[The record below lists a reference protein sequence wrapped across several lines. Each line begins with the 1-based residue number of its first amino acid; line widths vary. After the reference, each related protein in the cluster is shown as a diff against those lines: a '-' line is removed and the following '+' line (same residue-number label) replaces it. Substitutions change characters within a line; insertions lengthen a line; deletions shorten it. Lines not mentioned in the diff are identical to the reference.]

1 MFFIVGCCLTIF
13 TGFCS
18 VKHFCQEYYVGDLL
32 AFSVP
37 HIRKHDNSF
46 ILLLGMLILM
56 AWLWQC
62 LEDFS
67 IVKEVV
73 PFEMKSPVSSPKPR
87 VWQVVSCRPWGPFW
101 YVYVL
106 LQWEAPGIL
115 GLKPPQE
122 LQPCCPGS
130 PPKCLLL
137 TVSGPSGAADVSS
150 LLRCVLG
157 HSVVPDSL

>member
-13 TGFCS
+13 TWFCS

-56 AWLWQC
+56 AWLWQY

-67 IVKEVV
+67 IVKGVV
-73 PFEMKSPVSSPKPR
+73 PFEMKSPVCWYSKTRCADNLSPKSFR
-87 VWQVVSCRPWGPFW
+87 IFRSLTEWVIR
-101 YVYVL
+101 
-106 LQWEAPGIL
+106 I
-115 GLKPPQE
+115 GLVNVIFFPKSVDK
-122 LQPCCPGS
+122 QP
-130 PPKCLLL
+130 
-137 TVSGPSGAADVSS
+137 T
-150 LLRCVLG
+150 G
-157 HSVVPDSL
+157 HSQIRQPLKL